1 MNRLAR
7 RWAAVA
13 VLAFLARHRR
23 RVRRRPTTG
32 RSSFYDQ
39 HPEYRNDPTYMHPS
53 DPDDTSN
60 DNKRF

>member
-7 RWAAVA
+7 RWAVVA
-13 VLAFLARHRR
+13 VLAFLARAAAGCGQ
-23 RVRRRPTTG
+23 TYDG
-32 RSSFYDQ
+32 SSSFYDQ